1 MKNVLAI
8 LAIGGFCL
16 QGLST
21 LYNTFQFWPRD
32 GFLAVIGHIGTSAG
46 HFAGSAAGVFLAIA
60 YLGMTPLHVT
70 AWFGHKELTELLL
83 AKGADVNAMADG
95 GLTPLHT
102 AALGGYKE
110 IAELLIAK
118 GADVN
123 AIGPDGKTP
132 RDWATHPDNPN
143 ASAETANLLRKHGGK
158 TGEEL
163 KAAAN

>member
-16 QGLST
+16 EGLST

-32 GFLAVIGHIGTSAG
+32 GFLAVIGHIGTSTG

-83 AKGADVNAMADG
+83 AKGADVNAKRGNGD
-95 GLTPLHT
+95 TPL
-102 AALGGYKE
+102 
-110 IAELLIAK
+110 
-118 GADVN
+118 
-123 AIGPDGKTP
+123 
-132 RDWATHPDNPN
+132 DWAILNEQL
-143 ASAETANLLRKHGGK
+143 ETANLLRKHGGK

-163 KAAAN
+163 KAECE

>member
-16 QGLST
+16 EGLST

-83 AKGADVNAMADG
+83 AKGANVNAKRGNGD
-95 GLTPLHT
+95 TPL
-102 AALGGYKE
+102 
-110 IAELLIAK
+110 
-118 GADVN
+118 
-123 AIGPDGKTP
+123 
-132 RDWATHPDNPN
+132 DWAIIRNHT
-143 ASAETANLLRKHGGK
+143 ETADLLRKHGAM
-158 TGEEL
+158 TGL
-163 KAAAN
+163 DQLPVK

>member
-16 QGLST
+16 DGLST

-32 GFLAVIGHIGTSAG
+32 GFLAVIGHIGTSSG

-83 AKGADVNAMADG
+83 AKGADVNAKSNYG
-95 GLTPLHT
+95 TPLDLT
-102 AALGGYKE
+102 
-110 IAELLIAK
+110 
-118 GADVN
+118 N
-123 AIGPDGKTP
+123 QQGKT
-132 RDWATHPDNPN
+132 
-143 ASAETANLLRKHGGK
+143 ETANLLRKHGGK
-158 TGEEL
+158 TREEL
-163 KAAAN
+163 QAKGE

>member
-16 QGLST
+16 EGLST
-21 LYNTFQFWPRD
+21 LYNTFQFWPPD

-83 AKGADVNAMADG
+83 AKGADVNAKSNYG
-95 GLTPLHT
+95 TPLDLT
-102 AALGGYKE
+102 
-110 IAELLIAK
+110 
-118 GADVN
+118 N
-123 AIGPDGKTP
+123 QQGKT
-132 RDWATHPDNPN
+132 
-143 ASAETANLLRKHGGK
+143 ETANLLRKHGGK
-158 TGEEL
+158 TREEL
-163 KAAAN
+163 QAKGE

>member
-16 QGLST
+16 EGLST

-32 GFLAVIGHIGTSAG
+32 GFLAVIGHIGTSSG

-83 AKGADVNAMADG
+83 AKGADVNAKRGNGD
-95 GLTPLHT
+95 TPL
-102 AALGGYKE
+102 
-110 IAELLIAK
+110 
-118 GADVN
+118 
-123 AIGPDGKTP
+123 
-132 RDWATHPDNPN
+132 DWAILNEQL
-143 ASAETANLLRKHGGK
+143 ETANLLRKHGGK

-163 KAAAN
+163 KAECE